1 MATSSLGWTTAFA
14 TLFLSFLYCGMHG
27 GGVSFFRILK
37 SKKEMFDKQELGEKG
52 KKAQKFTRHEESKEK

>member
-1 MATSSLGWTTAFA
+1 MATSSLGF
-14 TLFLSFLYCGMHG
+14 FLILWNAW

-52 KKAQKFTRHEESKEK
+52 KKVQKFTRHEERKEK